1 MIFQKNNS
9 FNAAFLYGI
18 LNICTFF
25 GFDKSQSIETFERFT
40 LQTQLNK
47 KQIKLDTS
55 CFINSNSVLENK
67 L

>member
-47 KQIKLDTS
+47 KQIKLRYALNT
-55 CFINSNSVLENK
+55 FKHIYL
-67 L
+67 LT